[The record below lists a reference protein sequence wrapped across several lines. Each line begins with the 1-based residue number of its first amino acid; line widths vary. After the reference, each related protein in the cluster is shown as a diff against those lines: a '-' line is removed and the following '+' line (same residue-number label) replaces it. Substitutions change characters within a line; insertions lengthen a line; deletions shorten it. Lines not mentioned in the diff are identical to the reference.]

1 MLIEQM
7 FYIINDAS
15 ATYLILIIGP
25 SWIGGNMLAVMLF
38 HILKDYNDY
47 HQSEISFDSITPDII
62 PKGNF

>member
-1 MLIEQM
+1 MQ
-7 FYIINDAS
+7 
-15 ATYLILIIGP
+15 ILIIGP

-47 HQSEISFDSITPDII
+47 RQSEIGFDSITPDII